1 MHAAGCARIP
11 GWLASLAIAAA
22 AAAGTADAGAPR
34 LPEMFVETWNTRDG
48 LPHNL
53 VLDIDQTPDGYLWL
67 ATWEGLARFNGHEFE
82 VFDRSRIPGLSDNGI
97 RSVEVADDGS
107 LWVATARGGV
117 VHQRKGRWGFIREA
131 PEDGYDQ
138 VMAVAQQPDG
148 TLWVLT
154 DDAGLDRHT
163 PGKPVRRFNFG
174 GSELGDIAYALALHP
189 DGRVLIGVGVGM
201 AVVEGE
207 RVRVLGVAD
216 GLPRGPVLSLA
227 IMPDGRVLAGTE
239 RGVFRAD
246 DSLRFESIHP
256 ELERQAAQSLHVD
269 PDGSVWVGSIS
280 NGLFR
285 LGADGTLDRIGVEH
299 GLPNNRVASIFRDRE
314 QSLWL
319 STNAGLV
326 RLRDAPFRS
335 FGRVSGLPDDY
346 VRAVIED
353 ADGVAWVG
361 TSEGLARL
369 RGDRFEP
376 VEDRPALGA
385 DSILSLGLGRDG
397 ALWVGTYYKGLFK
410 LVDGRVVARL
420 DEEAGMPS
428 NSVRAV
434 VEGPDGVLWVGT
446 SRGLASVSADG
457 ITQYGLAEGL
467 PRELIIS
474 IHADSRGRIW
484 VGTTKGLAIIEDGAL
499 RALAPEQLGDAQ
511 RIFGIEEEADGTLWL
526 ATDRGLLR
534 YREGRVD
541 GVGTAQ
547 GLPFDSLFAVVDDGR
562 NGLWLSSNRGV
573 LRIDRAQA
581 HAVADGAQQ
590 RLPVES
596 FGAGDGMASPQ
607 CNGGSWPSAYR
618 RSDGA
623 IWFATSGG
631 VAAIDPRRASL
642 SAPPPPEVLIERI
655 RADDAELSVNHHLEL
670 APGVRRVEIGYAAMS
685 HLQSSRIRYRYRMEG
700 FDPGWVEAGTARVAQ
715 FTNLPPGEFRFRV
728 AAARPNGDWS
738 ESEAS
743 LSVRIPP
750 RLWERAGFYPVLL
763 VLAMLAGVGAYRLRV
778 RQLRNDAQ
786 RLAALVA
793 QGTAELRGQ
802 TERLQAIDREKSA
815 LLGQLQA
822 QSEAFA
828 RQAREDGLTG
838 LANRRAFDEALAREF
853 SRAQRTGS
861 PLCLALLDLDHFKR
875 VNDAYSHAAGDAVLR
890 AIADLMRLH
899 CREMDLVAR
908 WGGEEFALLFPAT
921 GLADAVA
928 VCERLRLAAQEFD
941 ASEIAPGLRI
951 TVSIGVAAHLGLAH
965 HDRMLVRADE
975 RLYEAKQSGRNRVC
989 S

>member
-1 MHAAGCARIP
+1 MPSAGRARVRR
-11 GWLASLAIAAA
+11 WLAGVGLALAAA
-22 AAAGTADAGAPR
+22 AAVADDVR
-34 LPEMFVETWNTRDG
+34 LPELFVETWTTRDG

-67 ATWEGLARFNGHEFE
+67 ATWEGLARFNGNEFE
-82 VFDRSRIPGLSDNGI
+82 VFDRARIAGLSDNGI
-97 RSVEVADDGS
+97 RSVEVAEDGS

-117 VHQRKGRWGFIREA
+117 MHQRKGRWGFIREA
-131 PEDGYDQ
+131 PEGGYDQ

-163 PGKPVRRFNFG
+163 PGQAVRRFTFG
-174 GSELGDIAYALALHP
+174 GSEPGDIAYALALHP
-189 DGRVLIGVGVGM
+189 DGRVLVGVGDGL
-201 AVVEGE
+201 AVVEGD
-207 RVRVLGVAD
+207 RVRVVGQAE

-227 IMPDGRVLAGTE
+227 VSADGRILAGTE

-246 DSLRFESIHP
+246 AALSFESIHP
-256 ELERQAAQSLHVD
+256 ELLLQAAQSLHVD
-269 PDGSVWVGSIS
+269 PDGSIWVGSIS
-280 NGLFR
+280 SGLYR
-285 LGADGTLDRIGVEH
+285 LDPAGRLDRIGVEH
-299 GLPNNRVASIFRDRE
+299 GLPNNRVAAIFRDRE
-314 QSLWL
+314 SSLWL

-326 RLRDAPFRS
+326 RLREAPFRS
-335 FGRVSGLPDDY
+335 YGKVSGLPDDY
-346 VRAVIED
+346 IRAVIED

-361 TSEGLARL
+361 TSEGLARM
-369 RGDRFEP
+369 RDGRFEP
-376 VEDRPALGA
+376 VQDRPGLGA

-397 ALWVGTYYKGLFK
+397 GLWVGTYYKGLVK
-410 LVDGRVVARL
+410 LVDGKVVARL
-420 DEEAGMPS
+420 DEEAGLPS

-434 VEGPDGVLWVGT
+434 VEDADGVLWVGT
-446 SRGLASVSADG
+446 SRGLARVGPEG
-457 ITQYGLAEGL
+457 ITRYGLADGL

-474 IHADSRGRIW
+474 IHTDAAGRIW
-484 VGTTKGLAIIEDGAL
+484 IGTTKGLAILEDGAL
-499 RALAPEQLGDAQ
+499 RALGPDELGDAQ
-511 RIFGIEEEADGTLWL
+511 RIFGIAEEDDGTLWL

-534 YREGRVD
+534 VRDGRVAA
-541 GVGTAQ
+541 VGTAQ
-547 GLPFDSLFAVVDDGR
+547 GLPYESLFAVVDDRAG
-562 NGLWLSSNRGV
+562 GLWLSSNRGV

-581 HAVADGAQQ
+581 HAVADGVQP
-590 RLPVES
+590 RLGVDS
-596 FGAGDGMASPQ
+596 FGEGDGMASPQ

-618 RSDGA
+618 LGDGT
-623 IWFATSGG
+623 IWFATAGG
-631 VAAIDPRRASL
+631 VAAIDPGRGAL
-642 SAPPPPEVLIERI
+642 SELPPPTVLVERI
-655 RADDAELSVNHHLEL
+655 RVDDVELSVNHHIEL
-670 APGVRRVEIGYAAMS
+670 QPGVRRVEIAYAAMS
-685 HLQSSRIRYRYRMEG
+685 HLQSRRIRYRYRMEG

-728 AAARPNGDWS
+728 AAARPNGEWAGS
-738 ESEAS
+738 ETS
-743 LSVRIPP
+743 LTVRIPP
-750 RLWERAGFYPVLL
+750 RLWEHGGFYPAL
-763 VLAMLAGVGAYRLRV
+763 VILTIIAGLGAYRLRV
-778 RQLRNDAQ
+778 RQLRHDAR

-793 QGTAELRGQ
+793 QGTSELRGQ

-815 LLGQLQA
+815 LLDQLQS

-890 AIADLMRLH
+890 AMADLMREH
-899 CREMDLVAR
+899 CRDMDLVAR

-928 VCERLRLAAQEFD
+928 VCERLRLAVEGFD
-941 ASEIAPGLRI
+941 ASTIAPGLRI
-951 TVSIGVAAHLGLAH
+951 TLSIGIAAHIGLAH